1 MKIILQ
7 SLLIIASLRLLN
19 SCQKDSIPSNIFIG
33 TWVSI
38 DNVDTLF
45 FINDKIFTKPGY
57 DKVMHYFNYSYGI
70 DSITIQYKGPNKILV
85 VPSTHSYSLD
95 SSVLSIN
102 FSNGCYGFSSKKE
115 TFIKNKAKSASR

>member
-1 MKIILQ
+1 M
-7 SLLIIASLRLLN
+7 
-19 SCQKDSIPSNIFIG
+19 PSNIFIG

-45 FINDKIFTKPGY
+45 FINDKTFTKPGY
-57 DKVMHYFNYSYGI
+57 DKVMNYFNYSYGI
-70 DSITIQYKGPNKILV
+70 DSITIQYKGPNKIFV

-102 FSNGCYGFSSKKE
+102 FSNGCYGFSRIIE
-115 TFIKNKAKSASR
+115 TFIKYKAKSASR